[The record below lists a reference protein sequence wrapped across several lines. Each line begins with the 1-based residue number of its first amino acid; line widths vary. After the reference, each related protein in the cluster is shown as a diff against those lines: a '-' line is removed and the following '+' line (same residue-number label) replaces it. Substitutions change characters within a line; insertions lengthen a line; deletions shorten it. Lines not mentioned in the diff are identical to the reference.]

1 MSPNRRVAAIVS
13 LLLLNAA
20 PAGADSLSERR
31 AAKEKAETV
40 KVEAACGKLD
50 KENCAVVVPEINAKT
65 VSQNVRLKPL
75 ESKGSVEAVD
85 GLCDGDVQKAVVQA
99 DVLAIRSA
107 KPDCAGKVVALGRP
121 LFPYEGF
128 MVVPAETRDDKFG
141 EMISRLP
148 PG

>member
-65 VSQNVRLKPL
+65 VSQNLRLKPL
-75 ESKGSVEAVD
+75 ESKGSVESVA
-85 GLCDGDVQKAVVQA
+85 GLCDGDINIAVVQE
-99 DVLAIRSA
+99 DVLAARVE
-107 KPDCAGKVVALGRP
+107 KPECAGKVALLGAP
-121 LFPYEGF
+121 
-128 MVVPAETRDDKFG
+128 
-141 EMISRLP
+141 
-148 PG
+148 

>member
-50 KENCAVVVPEINAKT
+50 KENCAVVVPEINSKT

-75 ESKGSVEAVD
+75 ESKGSVESVN
-85 GLCDGDVQKAVVQA
+85 GLCDGDVQMAVVQA
-99 DVLAIRSA
+99 DVLAVRSA
-107 KPDCAGKVVALGRP
+107 KPDCAGKISVLMWLAATALLSLLILPRMKGAVVGCQ
-121 LFPYEGF
+121 
-128 MVVPAETRDDKFG
+128 
-141 EMISRLP
+141 
-148 PG
+148 